1 MAEANIAVLIDF
13 ENVGLDNMQRLL
25 DQLTDMGR
33 VIIKRAY
40 ADWSVE
46 RNKRDQLLEMGIE
59 AVHLFRSTKSGK
71 NSADILLAIDAVDLL
86 HRAQIDTF
94 VIASSDSDFVPLV
107 SKLRASGKTVIAA
120 GRREAASPTLVRSCD
135 RYIYL
140 DAAKPPRSSRR
151 APAAREEPPAVSL
164 VVRAMEASVDD
175 QGQVVG
181 SKLHQTMLR
190 IDPSFNFRDMGY
202 RTFGQYLESNDE
214 VSISRAT
221 DTSDLIVHLR
231 QPAENGVRSSDPSAP
246 APIGV
251 RSSDPSAPTP
261 VGVRSSDPGAPTPVG
276 VRSSDP
282 GAPAPDW
289 EMRVD
294 DAWTGRD
301 RQRISGQAAATD
313 AARVLGAQR
322 LTDSKYPSL
331 DKLLG
336 ASEYLRLR
344 WFRDRNA
351 IIRR

>member
-25 DQLTDMGR
+25 DQLSDMGR
-33 VIIKRAY
+33 VIIKKAY

-46 RNKRDQLLEMGIE
+46 RNRRDQLLEMGIE

-71 NSADILLAIDAVDLL
+71 NSSDILLVIDAVDLL
-86 HRAQIDTF
+86 HSAQIDTF

-107 SKLRASGKTVIAA
+107 NKLRASGKTVIAA
-120 GRREAASPTLVRSCD
+120 GRRDAASPTLVRSCD

-140 DAAKPPRSSRR
+140 DGAKASRASRSKT
-151 APAAREEPPAVSL
+151 PPAKEQKPISL
-164 VVRAMEASVDD
+164 VVRAIEASVDD

-190 IDPSFNFRDMGY
+190 IDPSFNFRDLGY
-202 RTFGQYLESNDE
+202 RTFGQYIESRDE

-231 QPAENGVRSSDPSAP
+231 QSTGNGVKA
-246 APIGV
+246 A
-251 RSSDPSAPTP
+251 
-261 VGVRSSDPGAPTPVG
+261 DPGAPAP
-276 VRSSDP
+276 DP

-289 EMRVD
+289 EMRID
-294 DAWTGRD
+294 DAWTSRD
-301 RQRISGQAAATD
+301 RPRIPGQVAATD
-313 AARVLGAQR
+313 AAKVLGSQR
-322 LTDSKYPSL
+322 LKDSRYPSL
-331 DKLLG
+331 EKLLG

-344 WFRDRNA
+344 WHRERNA
-351 IIRR
+351 IILR

>member
-25 DQLTDMGR
+25 DQLSDMGR
-33 VIIKRAY
+33 VIIKKAY

-46 RNKRDQLLEMGIE
+46 RNRRDQLLEMGIE

-71 NSADILLAIDAVDLL
+71 NSSDILLVIDAVDLL
-86 HRAQIDTF
+86 HSAQIDTF

-107 SKLRASGKTVIAA
+107 NKLRASGKTVIAA
-120 GRREAASPTLVRSCD
+120 GRRDAASPTLVRSCD

-140 DAAKPPRSSRR
+140 DGAKASRASRSKT
-151 APAAREEPPAVSL
+151 PPAKEQKPISL
-164 VVRAMEASVDD
+164 VVRAIEASVDD

-190 IDPSFNFRDMGY
+190 IDPSFNFRDLGY
-202 RTFGQYLESNDE
+202 RTFGQYIESRDE

-231 QPAENGVRSSDPSAP
+231 QSTGNGVKA
-246 APIGV
+246 A
-251 RSSDPSAPTP
+251 
-261 VGVRSSDPGAPTPVG
+261 
-276 VRSSDP
+276 DP

-289 EMRVD
+289 EMRID
-294 DAWTGRD
+294 DAWTSRD
-301 RQRISGQAAATD
+301 RPRIPGQVAATD
-313 AARVLGAQR
+313 AAKVLGSQR
-322 LTDSKYPSL
+322 LKDSRYPSL
-331 DKLLG
+331 EKLLG

-344 WFRDRNA
+344 WHRERNA
-351 IIRR
+351 IILR

>member
-25 DQLTDMGR
+25 DQLSDMGR
-33 VIIKRAY
+33 VIIKKAY

-46 RNKRDQLLEMGIE
+46 RSRRDQLLEMGIE

-71 NSADILLAIDAVDLL
+71 NSSDILLVIDAVDLL
-86 HRAQIDTF
+86 HSAQIDTF

-107 SKLRASGKTVIAA
+107 NKLRASGKTVIAA
-120 GRREAASPTLVRSCD
+120 GRRDAASPTLVRSCD

-140 DAAKPPRSSRR
+140 DGAKVSRPSRSKTQ
-151 APAAREEPPAVSL
+151 PAKEPSPVSL
-164 VVRAMEASVDD
+164 VVRAIEASVDD

-190 IDPSFNFRDMGY
+190 IDPSFNFRDLGY
-202 RTFGQYLESNDE
+202 RTFGQYIESRDE

-231 QPAENGVRSSDPSAP
+231 QSTGNGVKA
-246 APIGV
+246 A
-251 RSSDPSAPTP
+251 
-261 VGVRSSDPGAPTPVG
+261 
-276 VRSSDP
+276 DP

-289 EMRVD
+289 EMRID
-294 DAWTGRD
+294 DAWTSRD
-301 RQRISGQAAATD
+301 RPRIPGQVAATD
-313 AARVLGAQR
+313 AAKVLGSQR
-322 LTDSKYPSL
+322 LKDSRYPSL
-331 DKLLG
+331 EKLLG

-344 WFRDRNA
+344 WHRERNA
-351 IIRR
+351 IILR

>member
-25 DQLTDMGR
+25 DQLSDMGR
-33 VIIKRAY
+33 VIIKKAY

-46 RNKRDQLLEMGIE
+46 RNRRDQLLEMGIE

-71 NSADILLAIDAVDLL
+71 NSSDILLVIDAVDLL
-86 HRAQIDTF
+86 HSAQIDTF

-107 SKLRASGKTVIAA
+107 NKLRASGKTVIAA
-120 GRREAASPTLVRSCD
+120 GRRDAASPTLVRSCD

-140 DAAKPPRSSRR
+140 DGAKASRPSRSKTQT
-151 APAAREEPPAVSL
+151 AKEPSPVSL
-164 VVRAMEASVDD
+164 IVRAIEASVDD

-190 IDPSFNFRDMGY
+190 IDPSFNFRDLGY
-202 RTFGQYLESNDE
+202 RTFGQYIESRDE

-231 QPAENGVRSSDPSAP
+231 QSTGNGVKA
-246 APIGV
+246 A
-251 RSSDPSAPTP
+251 
-261 VGVRSSDPGAPTPVG
+261 
-276 VRSSDP
+276 DP

-289 EMRVD
+289 EMRID
-294 DAWTGRD
+294 DAWTSRD
-301 RQRISGQAAATD
+301 RPRIPGQVAATD
-313 AARVLGAQR
+313 AAKVLGSQR
-322 LTDSKYPSL
+322 LKDSKYPSL
-331 DKLLG
+331 EKLLG

-344 WFRDRNA
+344 WHRERNA
-351 IIRR
+351 IILR